1 MTTMDDSEQELAEQ
15 ELAEPV
21 LDDAFRHALL
31 EIEDYLHD
39 MPDERLVELVLPFAS
54 RWTLP
59 QSGLD
64 LVRLREEAELFVRAT
79 PLSDRIL
86 TGYVDQVAWWLSE
99 RMLLGAD
106 EQPDVEAA
114 QAYLTTVRAEIEQR
128 AGMVETAG
136 YLRVAAAFRRVR
148 EETAGGV
155 PPANL
160 LWRALALRIAES
172 ALG

>member
-1 MTTMDDSEQELAEQ
+1 MTTMDDSEAKLAQ
-15 ELAEPV
+15 PV

-31 EIEDYLHD
+31 ELEEYLHD
-39 MPDERLVELVLPFAS
+39 TPDERLVELVLPFAS

-64 LVRLREEAELFVRAT
+64 LVRLREEAHLFVQAT

-86 TGYVDQVAWWLSE
+86 TGYADQVAWWLSE
-99 RMLLGAD
+99 RMLLGED
-106 EQPDVEAA
+106 EQPDLEAA
-114 QAYLTTVRAEIEQR
+114 RGYLTTVRAEIEQR
-128 AGMVETAG
+128 AELVETAG
-136 YLRVAAAFRRVR
+136 YARVAAAFRRVV
-148 EETAGGV
+148 EETAGGE

-172 ALG
+172 ALV